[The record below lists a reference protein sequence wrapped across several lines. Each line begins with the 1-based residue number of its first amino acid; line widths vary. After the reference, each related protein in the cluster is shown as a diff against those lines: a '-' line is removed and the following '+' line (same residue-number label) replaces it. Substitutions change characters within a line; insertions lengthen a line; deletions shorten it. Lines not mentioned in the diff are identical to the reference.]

1 MRRRSPLSVHRK
13 NEFRKMYARQRG
25 YSVTVNTELP
35 VRIPLHLE
43 DSEQCKSVVSSL
55 PEPLKISVSLDL
67 NKQAQL
73 NFDVIQTSEILQ
85 IMPKDKCT
93 SLLQ

>member
-1 MRRRSPLSVHRK
+1 
-13 NEFRKMYARQRG
+13 MYARQRG

-67 NKQAQL
+67 IEQAQL
-73 NFDVIQTSEILQ
+73 NFDVIQTSVKILQ
-85 IMPKDKCT
+85 IMPKGECT